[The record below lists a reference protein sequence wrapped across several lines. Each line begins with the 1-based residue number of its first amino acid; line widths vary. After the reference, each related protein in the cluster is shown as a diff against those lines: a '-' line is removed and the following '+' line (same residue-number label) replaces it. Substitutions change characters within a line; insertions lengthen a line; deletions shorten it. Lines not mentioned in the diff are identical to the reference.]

1 MLLKYWFD
9 IGWRMKTP
17 RDRRQVL
24 GQGMVATLR
33 YAMQQQHIPLQ
44 LDTGMESLIEQDGRV
59 VGVVVEHNGKTL
71 RYQAKHGVILA
82 CGGFESNQQMR
93 DQYLAKP
100 TTVEWRSEGRRV
112 GKEGVSTCRSR
123 GSPDH

>member
-1 MLLKYWFD
+1 MRFSDCSSDVCSSDLVEAYKLFSRGAGWVWLTVKMLLKYWFD

-71 RYQAKHGVILA
+71 RYQAKHGELLA
-82 CGGFESNQQMR
+82 
-93 DQYLAKP
+93 
-100 TTVEWRSEGRRV
+100 
-112 GKEGVSTCRSR
+112 
-123 GSPDH
+123 

>member
-1 MLLKYWFD
+1 
-9 IGWRMKTP
+9 
-17 RDRRQVL
+17 
-24 GQGMVATLR
+24 
-33 YAMQQQHIPLQ
+33 
-44 LDTGMESLIEQDGRV
+44 MESLIEQDGRV

-100 TTVEWRSEGRRV
+100 TTVEWTAAPPINHGDGIRAGQSLGAALKHMDLVWGDR
-112 GKEGVSTCRSR
+112 KSTRLNS
-123 GSPDH
+123 SH

>member
-1 MLLKYWFD
+1 
-9 IGWRMKTP
+9 
-17 RDRRQVL
+17 
-24 GQGMVATLR
+24 
-33 YAMQQQHIPLQ
+33 
-44 LDTGMESLIEQDGRV
+44 MESLIEQDGRV

-100 TTVEWRSEGRRV
+100 TTVEWTAAPPINHGNRSEEPTSDLPV
-112 GKEGVSTCRSR
+112 TNAHTVCRLLLDTTLHHNAIISLNNR
-123 GSPDH
+123 QRTRHK

>member
-1 MLLKYWFD
+1 MRLSDWSSDVCSSDVKMLLKYWFD

-71 RYQAKHGVILA
+71 RYQAKHGV
-82 CGGFESNQQMR
+82 
-93 DQYLAKP
+93 
-100 TTVEWRSEGRRV
+100 RSEEHTSELQSLMRTSYAV
-112 GKEGVSTCRSR
+112 
-123 GSPDH
+123 